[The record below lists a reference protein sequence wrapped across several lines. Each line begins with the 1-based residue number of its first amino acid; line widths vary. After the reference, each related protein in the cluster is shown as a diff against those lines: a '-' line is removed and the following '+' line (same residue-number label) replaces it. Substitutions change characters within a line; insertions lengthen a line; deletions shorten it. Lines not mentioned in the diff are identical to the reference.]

1 MKDIT
6 PEYLEQKSREL
17 RRAIAEMCIAHGGH
31 IASSLSCI
39 DILCALYHGEILNC
53 RPENAAANDR
63 DRFILSKGHA
73 ETALYAVLADR
84 GFFPKSLITS
94 EYRSGDC
101 TLGGHP
107 SHKIPGVEWSTG
119 SLGHGIGAACGQ
131 ALAAKTDNSP
141 RHHFVLVGDS
151 ECTEGSIW
159 ESALF
164 AAARNLDN
172 LTVIIDRNH
181 LGVLENTEDFTS
193 LNPLADKWK
202 AFNWKVQTCNGH
214 NLEELYTAL
223 TTARANTDAKPSLII
238 AETVKGKG
246 LPFMENKAIWHVLA
260 LNRPED
266 IDLTRKILA
275 EEER

>member
-1 MKDIT
+1 MKNIT
-6 PEYLEQKSREL
+6 TKYLQQKSREL
-17 RRAIAEMCIAHGGH
+17 RRTIAEMCIAHGGH

-39 DILCALYHGEILNC
+39 DILCALYHGEILSC
-53 RPENAAANDR
+53 TPENVNDKDR

-84 GFFPKSLITS
+84 GFFPPHLLTT
-94 EYRSGDC
+94 EYRTGDC

-131 ALAAKTDNSP
+131 ALAARIDRSP

-159 ESALF
+159 EAALF
-164 AAARNLDN
+164 AAAHKLGN

-181 LGVLENTEDFTS
+181 LGVLESTENFTS
-193 LNPLADKWK
+193 LPPLAAKWE
-202 AFNWKVQTCNGH
+202 AFNWDVQTCDGH
-214 NLEELYTAL
+214 DFDELHSAL
-223 TTARANTDAKPSLII
+223 TVAKAGTGTQPSLII

-246 LPFMENKAIWHVLA
+246 LPFMENKAIWHVLG
-260 LNRPED
+260 LNKPAD
-266 IDLTRKILA
+266 IELTRKILA
-275 EEER
+275 EEEE